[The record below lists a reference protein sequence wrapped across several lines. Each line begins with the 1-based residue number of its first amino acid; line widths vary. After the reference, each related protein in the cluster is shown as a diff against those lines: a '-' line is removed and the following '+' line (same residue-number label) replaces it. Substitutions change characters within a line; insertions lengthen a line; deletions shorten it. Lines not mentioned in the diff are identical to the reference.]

1 MITCERFEREFE
13 AWKNGKLPSEEDEQ
27 FKKHVAECS
36 HCSSFELSQYRLRY
50 LLSSLDG
57 VEPSASFEYR
67 LNNRINELN
76 DSSVS
81 EYKRGRKLL
90 PKWAALGA
98 GLATGLAVG
107 LIIVLTP
114 GTEDMTD
121 PGNHQAASVAM
132 HETVDEELEDS
143 SDIDHDSIEV
153 PESMYEI
160 DRHSQ
165 TVSGR

>member
-13 AWKNGKLPSEEDEQ
+13 AWKNDKLPSEEDEQ
-27 FKKHVAECS
+27 FNKHVAECS
-36 HCSSFELSQYRLRY
+36 HCSSFELSHFRLRD
-50 LLSSLDG
+50 LTSSLPS

-67 LNNRINELN
+67 LNSRINELD
-76 DSSVS
+76 DSGVRG
-81 EYKRGRKLL
+81 YKRERKLL
-90 PKWAALGA
+90 PRWAALGA
-98 GLATGLAVG
+98 GLATGIAVG

-121 PGNHQAASVAM
+121 PGNHQTASVAM
-132 HETVDEELEDS
+132 HETVDGELEDS
-143 SDIDHDSIEV
+143 SDIDRDSIEI
-153 PESMYEI
+153 PESLYEI

>member
-1 MITCERFEREFE
+1 MVTCERFEREFE
-13 AWKNGKLPSEEDEQ
+13 AWKNGELPSEEDEQ

-36 HCSSFELSQYRLRY
+36 HCSSFELSHFRLRDMT
-50 LLSSLDG
+50 SSLPS

-67 LNNRINELN
+67 LNNRINELD
-76 DSSVS
+76 DSGVS

-90 PKWAALGA
+90 PRWAALGA

-121 PGNHQAASVAM
+121 PGNRQAESVAM
-132 HETVDEELEDS
+132 HETVDGELEDS
-143 SDIDHDSIEV
+143 SDIDNDSIDV